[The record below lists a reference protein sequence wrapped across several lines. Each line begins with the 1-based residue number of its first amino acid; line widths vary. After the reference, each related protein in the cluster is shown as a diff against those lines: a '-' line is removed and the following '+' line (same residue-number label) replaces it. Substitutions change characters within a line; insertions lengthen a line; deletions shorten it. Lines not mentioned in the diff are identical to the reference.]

1 MKHGERLKA
10 VRRTLE
16 EIDVRGRGNIDKML
30 GCMMLLDQII
40 AEESRPHG
48 GQRHAHGEMVG
59 GPLPQ

>member
-30 GCMMLLDQII
+30 GCMMMLDQII
-40 AEESRPHG
+40 VEMSQPAQEAKDESNISDNG
-48 GQRHAHGEMVG
+48 
-59 GPLPQ
+59 